1 MQYAACSQKRQE
13 QFHGLGVPRTTTPP
27 PEVCCCNLICLDQPK
42 SLEKDKERKSFNA
55 AGRDSATV
63 SVTIYFTSEP
73 RLVLLT
79 STQNKLQVHKLGWTK
94 KRQKWSGLWVATPV
108 QTPSSQMKGCLA
120 PVALCWQHRQQAINI
135 SFNGATAEPVWF
147 LCPQM

>member
-79 STQNKLQVHKLGWTK
+79 STQNKLQVHKLSEQK
-94 KRQKWSGLWVATPV
+94 KKAEMIWIMSGNPCSDSFFTNEGLSGSCGALLTA
-108 QTPSSQMKGCLA
+108 QTTGYQY
-120 PVALCWQHRQQAINI
+120 
-135 SFNGATAEPVWF
+135 
-147 LCPQM
+147 